1 MTQTLSQ
8 QGNRALNELGVVL
21 SALPDHAADG
31 LVEAVTKA
39 RRIVVYG
46 CGREGLALKGFAM
59 RLFHLGLDVHVLA
72 DMTMPPIG
80 SGDLLIVTCGTGHL
94 PSGETFMQIAKRDG
108 AKTAVITSQP
118 AGSTPAMADAVT
130 FIPAQTMANDQ
141 TGIPSILPMGSL
153 FEIAETI
160 IFELV
165 ILKIRDALGETSE
178 TMRARHTN
186 LE

>member
-8 QGNRALNELGVVL
+8 QGSRALSELGVVL
-21 SALPDHAADG
+21 SALPDHAADS
-31 LVEAVTKA
+31 LVEAITKA

-72 DMTMPPIG
+72 DMTVPHLG

-94 PSGETFMQIAKRDG
+94 PSGETFMQIAKKDG
-108 AKTAVITSQP
+108 ARTAVITSQP
-118 AGSTPAMADAVT
+118 TGSTPAMADADTVL
-130 FIPAQTMANDQ
+130 PAQTKANDQ
-141 TGIPSILPMGSL
+141 TGTPSVLPMGSL

-160 IFELV
+160 FFELV
-165 ILKIRDALGETSE
+165 ILKVRDALGETSE